1 MVTADLAS
9 RPLIAVCGGG
19 STDPK
24 RELLARETGRIL
36 AERGAILICGG
47 LGGVMSAAAQG
58 AREAGG
64 LTVGILP
71 GMDKVEA
78 NPYIDLALATGLGHV
93 RNTIIVRS
101 AQGIIALPGESGT
114 LSEVA
119 FGLTIKRPVVGL
131 QAWADIEGVLPATTP
146 AEAVELVLKLL

>member
-1 MVTADLAS
+1 
-9 RPLIAVCGGG
+9 
-19 STDPK
+19 
-24 RELLARETGRIL
+24 
-36 AERGAILICGG
+36 
-47 LGGVMSAAAQG
+47 MSAAAQG

-71 GMDKVEA
+71 GMDKAEA

-131 QAWADIEGVLPATTP
+131 QAWSDIEGVLPATTP
-146 AEAVELVLKLL
+146 AEAVELVLKQL

>member
-19 STDPK
+19 SPDPK

-71 GMDKVEA
+71 GTDKTEA

-93 RNTIIVRS
+93 RNTIIVQS

-119 FGLTIKRPVVGL
+119 FGLTLKRPVVGL
-131 QAWADIEGVLPATTP
+131 QAWSDIEGVLPATTP
-146 AEAVELVLKLL
+146 AEAVELVLKQL